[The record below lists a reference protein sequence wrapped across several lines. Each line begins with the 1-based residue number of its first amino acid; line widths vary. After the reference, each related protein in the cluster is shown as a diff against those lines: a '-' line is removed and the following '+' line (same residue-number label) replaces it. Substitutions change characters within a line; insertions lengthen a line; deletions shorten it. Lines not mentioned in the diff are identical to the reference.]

1 MNRLALDARVLVK
14 LFINEE
20 GSRSAANLVGKAE
33 VLIAPD
39 LLWAEAGNVLWKYC
53 RRSELTAD
61 EAAAILV
68 DMMRMPIEILPS
80 RDLIETALELAIH
93 SDRTVY
99 DCLYLA
105 AAIQEKAVLLTADE
119 RLVNAFTGTPLARHL
134 RLVGAV
140 AR

>member
-1 MNRLALDARVLVK
+1 MNRLVLDASILVK

-20 GSRSAANLVGKAE
+20 GSRSAANLVGKAK

-53 RRSELTAD
+53 RRRELKAD
-61 EAAAILV
+61 EAAAILA
-68 DMMRMPIEILPS
+68 DMVRMPIEILPS
-80 RDLIETALELAIH
+80 RDFIETALNLAIH

-105 AAIQEKAVLLTADE
+105 AAVQEKGILLTADE

-134 RLVGAV
+134 RLVGAG